1 MHKLHL
7 LEVLAE
13 FTVSI
18 WHKEVDGLDEQVL
31 AVEGSPPQ
39 VPQLAGQAG
48 RAGAALSGQVMGAA
62 SLVTEQA
69 GVGTDFRLN
78 LTRLPT
84 SNTGYLGF

>member
-1 MHKLHL
+1 MVGAGSDRQTYRKDGRRSAVHKLHL

-31 AVEGSPPQ
+31 AVEGPPPQ

-48 RAGAALSGQVMGAA
+48 RAGAALPGQVRG
-62 SLVTEQA
+62 S
-69 GVGTDFRLN
+69 
-78 LTRLPT
+78 
-84 SNTGYLGF
+84 S